1 MITLR
6 DLQAVAAYEANAE
19 IAGLMAQRLKELD
32 DYTMEEIVFFVIA
45 EPGDTWADIV
55 DAIGAGL
62 FTADA
67 CPLWEVIEQHSGCY
81 ELVVVLESS
90 GYGAIVFV
98 PDGPDMDADVMTL
111 CRQHAMPDVQGT
123 PP

>member
-19 IAGLMAQRLKELD
+19 IASLMAQRLKELD
-32 DYTMEEIVFFVIA
+32 DYTMEETVFFVIA
-45 EPGDTWADIV
+45 EPGDTWADIGG
-55 DAIGAGL
+55 AIGTQL
-62 FTADA
+62 FTLDG
-67 CPLWEVIEQHSGCY
+67 CPLWEVIEQHSSCF
-81 ELVVVLESS
+81 ELVVVLDSS

-98 PDGPDMDADVMTL
+98 PDCLGMNADVTAL